1 MATHAEHLERLEQV
15 EADMNLDFD
24 GIRVLIGELKKTEDL
39 NDLDPDYIKRVVQS
53 VNSSLAR
60 HLVALN
66 ELVSDVDYAKKK
78 ASIVG

>member
-60 HLVALN
+60 HLVVLN

-78 ASIVG
+78 ASIV